1 MSILHVAWNCTRAC
15 NFKCVHCYLDAG
27 SPAKEEL
34 STGEALRLI
43 GSVAELGARSLVFTG
58 GEPLLRK
65 DLLELIQHTRD
76 LGIQPVLATNGTLL
90 TNATLKILKRVRA
103 GVAFNLPALDGTIYS
118 VFTGVDNKKKEKV
131 LGIIQKCLGEGLQCT
146 LGVAVTNLN
155 LGEVIKIVELARRLG
170 AYCDVSMTVPVGRAS
185 FALLPNPFEYE
196 ALLRRLARDWAAI
209 PMSEIDPS
217 LHTHVSVYE
226 PIYVRISIEEGISIP
241 KRPLCSIG
249 ETLHVMEDGSVRPCA
264 FADVN
269 LGHVKRSSLCEIWGN
284 TVSSQWLRKLRNP
297 QELGGACGTCSYSH
311 VCIGCR
317 VRAKVATESWFNSD
331 PMCTLA

>member
-15 NFKCVHCYLDAG
+15 NLKCVHCYLDAG

-34 STGEALRLI
+34 STDEALRLI
-43 GSVAELGARSLVFTG
+43 GSVAELGAKSLVFTG

-65 DLLELIQHTRD
+65 DLLKLIQHTHD
-76 LGIQPVLATNGTLL
+76 LGIHPVLATNGTLL
-90 TNATLKILKRVRA
+90 TNAALKILKRVGA

-118 VFTGVDNKKKEKV
+118 AFTGVDNKKKETV
-131 LGIIQKCLGEGLQCT
+131 LETIQECLQQGLQCT

-155 LGEVIKIVELARRLG
+155 LGEVIKIVELAHRLG

-185 FALLPNPFEYE
+185 FELLPNPFEYE
-196 ALLRRLARDWAAI
+196 ALLRRLAREWAAI
-209 PMSEIDPS
+209 PMSEIDSSAP
-217 LHTHVSVYE
+217 THVSVYE
-226 PIYVRISIEEGISIP
+226 PIYVRISIEEGISMP
-241 KRPLCSIG
+241 KRSLCSIG

-269 LGHVKRSSLCEIWGN
+269 LGNVKKSSLGEIWED

-297 QELGGACGTCSYSH
+297 EELKGACSTCPYRH

-317 VRAKVATESWFNSD
+317 VRAKAATGSWFNSD